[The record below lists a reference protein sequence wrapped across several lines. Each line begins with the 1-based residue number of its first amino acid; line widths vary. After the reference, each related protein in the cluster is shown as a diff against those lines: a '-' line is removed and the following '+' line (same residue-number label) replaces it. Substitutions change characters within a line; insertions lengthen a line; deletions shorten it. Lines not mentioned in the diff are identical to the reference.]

1 MQSRKSVL
9 ATQYSSFLKANPDLD
24 DVLNNDRTV
33 DEICCLNPEF
43 PSYITRE
50 IVQQL
55 IRYIIEE
62 PLDPANTLQACK
74 FPLVASEFFTND
86 LPCISKILFQEP
98 GLIHYLF
105 SFITREGPL
114 NFLLAGY
121 FQKAFESCYSYN
133 SEEFLT
139 IIFKE
144 SLHITMLKHIKSS
157 SIADIVYLIL
167 TSKGDLDKRHEL
179 LAETTKLISSKN
191 YMVSFNASGILCRIS
206 KEEEIYQYFISEMI
220 IGQILD
226 KISSADIW
234 VVRNAGNVIKCILGS
249 SGDLVVQYI
258 NKRIG
263 QFADILCGES
273 EGKILMQFGVEVQSF
288 GEHRLIILELF
299 VLLCNFPSLVSEIS
313 KEIERI
319 VLLLEK
325 YKWSSYFHHAFT
337 VFIEALLNSSA
348 KEYIEALV
356 NADFPQILID
366 IATYNVLDCKKYS
379 TTIGCT
385 GHVYKM
391 INLLVNSKIDS
402 ISTSMGIIDGWELFQ
417 VKLDCYNDI
426 ERETVNGKS
435 NINFFEN
442 MSSEDS
448 YEKAEEND
456 LIPDYPYT
464 KPITG
469 KELEELT
476 DLFDIED
483 KKLQKNT
490 FMSTKCIT
498 NATLAELAANEYL
511 DNVYWKPNLNT
522 CHLDEL
528 E

>member
-1 MQSRKSVL
+1 MQSRKSIL
-9 ATQYSSFLKANPDLD
+9 ANQYSSFLKANPDLD

-43 PSYITRE
+43 TSYITRE
-50 IVQQL
+50 IVLKL

-86 LPCISKILFQEP
+86 LPCVSKILFKEP
-98 GLIHYLF
+98 ALMQYLL
-105 SFITREGPL
+105 SFLTRDGPL

-133 SEEFLT
+133 PEEFLT
-139 IIFKE
+139 IVFKE

-157 SIADIVYLIL
+157 SIADFTYLIL
-167 TSKGDLDKRHEL
+167 TSKGDLDKKREL
-179 LAETTKLISSKN
+179 LAETTKLIGSKN
-191 YMVSFNASGILCRIS
+191 YMISFNSSGILCRIS
-206 KEEEIYQYFISEMI
+206 KEEEIYQYLISKEI
-220 IGQILD
+220 FEFILD
-226 KISSADIW
+226 YISSADTW
-234 VVRNAGNVIKCILGS
+234 VVRNAGSVIKYILTS
-249 SGDLVVQYI
+249 SGESVIQYI
-258 NKRIG
+258 SKRIKHL
-263 QFADILCGES
+263 ADILCRES
-273 EGKILMQFGVEVQSF
+273 EEKILMQFGVEVRCF

-299 VLLCNFPSLVSEIS
+299 VLLCNFPTLVSEIS
-313 KEIERI
+313 KEIKRI
-319 VLLLEK
+319 VLLLEN
-325 YKWSSYFHHAFT
+325 YKWNSYFHHAFT
-337 VFIEALLNSSA
+337 VFIEALLSSSA
-348 KEYIEALV
+348 KEYIDELV
-356 NADFPQILID
+356 NTDFPQILID
-366 IATYNVLDCKKYS
+366 IATYNILDCKKYS
-379 TTIGCT
+379 TTLGCT

-391 INLLVNSKIDS
+391 INSLVNSKIDS
-402 ISTSMGIIDGWELFQ
+402 ISISMGDINGWEIFKA
-417 VKLDCYNDI
+417 KLDIYNDV
-426 ERETVNGKS
+426 EGKNVSGKS

-483 KKLQKNT
+483 KKPQKNT

-498 NATLAELAANEYL
+498 NATLEELAANEYL
-511 DNVYWKPNLNT
+511 DNVYWKINLGT